1 MAYLDPKSKHS
12 LSRLDKI
19 ARNQSGKILSISGV
33 RRGILRQMQVKAAD
47 TVKMAQSVAR
57 TTHQLALNN
66 QSKQQILRTFRRKWD
81 LKDNSAQKLLGIIAP
96 EKTGRTAAEEK
107 KWKAGNIRYRRLQ
120 GIGSMGRLSGSPE
133 DKGKKTRE
141 DLKKPRVPESS
152 FAKKQTGGQASVS
165 SISGHSIGGIANAH
179 EGAAGIA
186 KVSPLE
192 VKDGSMKVKLN
203 KGGQGLAVQPG
214 KGVTGVANLK
224 DASNDETESNPENHK
239 DMSHQVPLAGSGLK

>member
-1 MAYLDPKSKHS
+1 MAYVPTTPPRNFSIDSYKRKLGDPFKITGLKRQLGQHLGKPYLSGAEAKHHLVSTLKKYSS
-12 LSRLDKI
+12 LSYNKKQIIDKMKKEYSLKLDV
-19 ARNQSGKILSISGV
+19 A
-33 RRGILRQMQVKAAD
+33 KA
-47 TVKMAQSVAR
+47 
-57 TTHQLALNN
+57 
-66 QSKQQILRTFRRKWD
+66 
-81 LKDNSAQKLLGIIAP
+81 LGNYLIP
-96 EKTGRTAAEEK
+96 EKVGRTAVEEK

-133 DKGKKTRE
+133 DKGKTTR
-141 DLKKPRVPESS
+141 DKLLKARVPESS
-152 FAKKQTGGQASVS
+152 FAKNQTSGQASVS

-186 KVSPLE
+186 RVSPLE

-214 KGVTGVANLK
+214 KGVTGIANLK
-224 DASNDETESNPENHK
+224 DASNDETGSNPENHK